1 MTLSDARD
9 ADLHTIKFSVTERHA
24 RGFVFKKPYVIWVK
38 LRDAKISL
46 SVTRDAKPTKGDKVS
61 LSKKPVIQEGAEAE
75 CFPSAPSVGRA
86 GPAGRN
92 STFGGRRLTKVL
104 LRYFR
109 RK

>member
-1 MTLSDARD
+1 MTLVTLICLLSNLASR
-9 ADLHTIKFSVTERHA
+9 SVT
-24 RGFVFKKPYVIWVK
+24 RGALASKMLYDIWVK

-46 SVTRDAKPTKGDKVS
+46 SVTRDGKPTKGNKVS